1 MSDTV
6 FNKVD
11 YALGA
16 LLGQIELGQLGLPDI
31 QRPFVWKNAKVR
43 DLFDSLYR
51 GYPVGYFLFWATNT
65 DGGAKQIGADLKQ
78 VAPSLLIVDGQQRLT
93 GLYAVIK
100 GVPVVREDYS
110 EERIEIAFCPLDGTF
125 EVADAATRNDPRYLP
140 GISTVWAKDANLFK
154 IADGY
159 VARLR
164 ASREEGGEPLR
175 EEEVALAQQGLV
187 RLANLLGFPFTA
199 LVLNPEISEDQ
210 VGDVFVRINSKG
222 KSLNQSDFIL
232 TIMSVFWDKGRKD
245 LETFSRTS
253 RQPTKKGPSPYN
265 LIFDPSPD
273 QLLRV
278 AVGVG
283 FRRARLQYVY
293 SLLRGKDL
301 ESGLFSDEQR
311 VRQFD
316 VLEAAQAKV
325 LDIQNWHDFLG
336 ILPTAGIRGKKQIT
350 SQNAV
355 VMAYTLYLLG
365 RTHYGLEAF
374 ALKTAIA
381 RWLFMSSLT
390 ARYTGGSAESAMES
404 DLAALRVIK
413 TGDELLAWMQGNIE
427 VELTNDFWQITLP
440 TKLRTSASRGPALF
454 AYYAA
459 LVIMD
464 ARVLYSTKKVADLL
478 DPLKKAKR
486 KGVERHHLFPRKHL
500 SKALAITSRQEIN
513 RIANLA
519 LVEWDDN
526 SAIAASSPPEY
537 AEKYAGRFG
546 GQDLAQM
553 YYWHALTPEWYTLPY
568 PDFLEKRERL
578 IARVIKDGFY
588 RLGSKG
594 QAVSDGTPGATTLLE
609 AGEGPKVEYKSTLRV
624 NLHTG
629 EPDPKIEHT
638 VLKTVAGFLNSEG
651 GHLLIGADDTGRVLG
666 LAADGFPNGDKMTLH
681 LVNIVKSRLGASNM
695 MFVDNRYEKVDSKQ
709 VMIVSCRPAS
719 QPVFL
724 QDGEHARFYIR
735 TLAATSELT
744 GSHAQHYIQSR
755 F

>member
-11 YALGA
+11 YTLGS

-51 GYPVGYFLFWATNT
+51 GYPVGYFLFWATNA
-65 DGGAKQIGADLKQ
+65 DGGAKQIGTDARQ

-100 GVPVVREDYS
+100 GAPVVREDYS

-140 GISTVWAKDANLFK
+140 GISIVWKKDANLFK
-154 IADGY
+154 IANDY
-159 VARLR
+159 VSRLR
-164 ASREEGGEPLR
+164 ASREEAGEPLSDH
-175 EEEVALAQQGLV
+175 EIAIAQQGLV

-199 LVLNPEISEDQ
+199 LVLNSEISEDQ
-210 VGDVFVRINSKG
+210 VGEVFVRINSKG
-222 KSLNQSDFIL
+222 KPLNQSDFIL
-232 TIMSVFWDKGRKD
+232 TLMSVFWDEGRKA
-245 LETFSRTS
+245 LEAFSRGS

-301 ESGLFSDEQR
+301 ESGLFSEEQR
-311 VRQFD
+311 VRQFE
-316 VLEAAQAKV
+316 VLQEAQEKV
-325 LDIQNWHDFLG
+325 LDIQHWHDFLA
-336 ILPTAGIRGKKQIT
+336 ILPTAGIRGKTQIT

-365 RTHYGLEAF
+365 RRSYGVDAF

-404 DLAALRVIK
+404 DLAALRAVK
-413 TGDELLAWMQGNIE
+413 TAAELLGWMRGNIE

-440 TKLRTSASRGPALF
+440 TRLRTSASRGPALF

-464 ARVLYSTKKVADLL
+464 ARVLYSSKKVSDLL

-486 KGVERHHLFPRKHL
+486 KGVERHHLFPRKYLGKHL
-500 SKALAITSRQEIN
+500 AVTSRQEIN

-519 LVEWDDN
+519 LVEYDDN
-526 SAIAASSPPEY
+526 ASIAASSPPEY
-537 AEKYAGRFG
+537 AEEYAGRFG
-546 GQDLAQM
+546 GQELAEM
-553 YYWHALTPEWYTLPY
+553 YYWHALTPDWYTLPY
-568 PDFLEKRERL
+568 PVFLEQRERL
-578 IARVIKDGFY
+578 IAKVIKDGFY
-588 RLGSKG
+588 RIGAKG
-594 QAVSDGTPGATTLLE
+594 QAASDGAPGAATLLE

-629 EPDPKIEHT
+629 QPDPKIEQT
-638 VLKTVAGFLNSEG
+638 VLKTVAAFLNTEG
-651 GHLLIGADDTGRVLG
+651 GHLLIGADDTGKVLG
-666 LAADGFPNGDKMTLH
+666 LAADGFPNEDKMTLH
-681 LVNIVKSRLGASNM
+681 LVNIVKNRLGASNM
-695 MFVDNRYEKVDSKQ
+695 MFVDNRYEGVDGKQ
-709 VMIVSCRPAS
+709 VMIVTCRPAS
-719 QPVFL
+719 QPVFV
-724 QDGEHARFYIR
+724 QDGEHSRFYVR